1 MHYLLSDSDNQLPSL
16 SSVSPDRP
24 SPHSTPPPP
33 SDPDLSLQETNS
45 PAHSTPSTPEGQ
57 ATSKRVRIDAVR
69 VSIQMRI
76 NPPLQMK
83 QHNLHQPQFSRQ
95 YCKYSHSIS

>member
-1 MHYLLSDSDNQLPSL
+1 MHYPLSDSDNQLPSL
-16 SSVSPDRP
+16 PSVSPERP

-57 ATSKRVRIDAVR
+57 AASKRVRTDA
-69 VSIQMRI
+69 SESEHSDENQPFTSDEAAS
-76 NPPLQMK
+76 PPPATVQQTIL
-83 QHNLHQPQFSRQ
+83 
-95 YCKYSHSIS
+95 